1 MPVKAYL
8 YGALGLFLLSLGGAL
23 AYYKHKAAVEHDNAV
38 VSESAYQSTVAAL
51 QHYAASIS
59 ERNVV
64 ITKLGASYDLEREK
78 AQRLVNRLGSHTV
91 AKDLVAHPG
100 LTVGAI
106 NAGTASL
113 FGAIECSSN
122 PQCSDGTT
130 DDTQARSNKATTGK
144 VGGVR

>member
-1 MPVKAYL
+1 MPIKTYL
-8 YGALGLFLLSLGGAL
+8 YGALGLILLSLGGAL
-23 AYYKHKAAVEHDNAV
+23 AYYKHKAGVEHDKAV
-38 VSESAYQSTVAAL
+38 ESESAYQSTAAAL
-51 QHYAASIS
+51 KHYAASIS

-78 AQRLVNRLGSHTV
+78 AQSLVNRLGRHTV

-100 LTVGAI
+100 LTVSAI

-122 PQCSDGTT
+122 PQCADGTT
-130 DDTQARSNKATTGK
+130 QDPQAGPDQGAAGK